1 MLKLIDIRKA
11 YKTFDFTQTALDGVS
26 VSFRDNEFAAILGP
40 SGSGKT
46 TLLNIIGGLDHYNS
60 GDLEIDEISTEKY
73 KASDWDTYRN
83 NRIGFVFQSYNLISH
98 QSVLANVELALTL
111 GGISKKERQ
120 ERAQKALAEV
130 GLEEHA
136 RKLPN
141 QLSGGQMQRVALA
154 RALINDPE
162 ILLADEPTGALDTK
176 TSEQVMDLLKE
187 IAKDRLVI
195 MVTHNPEL
203 ADEYANRIIKLQDG
217 QIVSDT
223 NPFDPDKEKR
233 REARPPRRVS
243 MSFLTAIS
251 LSLSNLMTKKGRT
264 FVTALAGSIGIV
276 GIAAILALSNGINA
290 YIAGIEE
297 ETMSIY
303 PLTVQSSGIDL
314 TALISNM
321 TPVSDDEKTQAEEE
335 REQKREQQGI
345 INERKI
351 VESLFESQNENDLKS
366 LKAHILENEEQI
378 APYVKNIQYTYDVTP
393 QIYLADT
400 SDGINQVSPDALLR
414 SYGIGGQMG
423 VMSMLGG
430 GGMMNMFHEMPGD
443 ISMFEYQYEMM
454 AGRWPSNYDESV
466 LVLLPDGS
474 ISDFL
479 LYSIGIRDRSELKSM
494 LEVFIKDP
502 EAEAKLDNKEIE
514 VTYEQL
520 LEAKLK
526 IISAANRYEYDE
538 EFKVWIDKS
547 GHNDFMEDL
556 IEQGTDLK
564 IVGVIRPNPDVTAT
578 SLSTG
583 INYTPDLIAH
593 LMKEAADKQIVQ
605 DQLAKPNV
613 NVITGKTFAEEREE
627 NANTDFDFKD
637 LLEIDEDAI
646 QNAFNFDESKINLD
660 MSGLEDSLSVDIAG
674 DMSGLGGGLS
684 LDMSGLGKG
693 LSVDMSNLG
702 EGISMDMSGLENMEM
717 PKFDMDELTKL
728 IAEQIDIPYE
738 GLTLIMQGVIQDF
751 LMEIIAQGPMLPQ
764 DVVAAFSAY
773 LARPEVQA
781 NINQQIV
788 ALLNDSQVSAE
799 VEKIIQEYMNKILT
813 DFITNLAEQM
823 TAMQTQMQ
831 KELQKQIQK
840 QMQVAMKQLQKQI
853 QDQMK
858 VIMGGVEKQI
868 QEQMQSAMGGM
879 QSALSGIPTQIQA
892 EMEKAM
898 AKLPDQMQ
906 DAMSVDQD
914 AMAAAFKVKM
924 SEKEVM
930 ELMNALMN
938 QTESTA
944 DSNLTLFGYAN
955 PNAPSQISFFPTDFE
970 GKEKVGTFLED
981 YNRQMKVAGDD
992 HKVITYTDLVG
1003 VMMSSVTDI
1012 VDTISYALI
1021 AFVAISL
1028 IVSSIMI
1035 GVITYISVL
1044 ERKKEIGILRA
1055 LGASK
1060 GDVRTVFNA
1069 ETLIIGFIAGTLG
1082 IAITQVI
1089 SVIANIIVYDVLAIK
1104 NIAQLPW
1111 ESALILIGISM
1122 LLAFVSGFFPSTA
1135 AARKDPV
1142 EALRSE

>member
-1 MLKLIDIRKA
+1 MLRLKDIRKE

-46 TLLNIIGGLDHYNS
+46 TMLNIIGGLDHYDD
-60 GDLEIDEISTEKY
+60 GDLEIDEISTKKY

-111 GGISKKERQ
+111 GGVSKKERK
-120 ERAQKALAEV
+120 ERAEKALEEV
-130 GLEEHA
+130 GLGEHA
-136 RKLPN
+136 RKLPS

-223 NPFDPDKEKR
+223 NEFDPDKEER
-233 REARPPRRVS
+233 RKARPPRRVS

-290 YIAGIEE
+290 YIADIEE

-303 PLTVQSSGIDL
+303 PLTVQSTGIDL
-314 TALISNM
+314 TSLISNM
-321 TPVSDDEKTQAEEE
+321 TPGDSAEKSEEDEEQE
-335 REQKREQQGI
+335 RKREEQGI
-345 INERKI
+345 VKERKV
-351 VESLFESQNENDLKS
+351 VESLFESQNENDLKA
-366 LKAHILENEEQI
+366 LKAYIVENEEQI
-378 APYVKNIQYTYDVTP
+378 EPYVKNIQYTYDVTP

-400 SDGINQVSPDALLR
+400 SKGISQVSPDALLR

-443 ISMFEYQYEMM
+443 ISMFDYQYEVM

-466 LVLLPDGS
+466 LVLLPNGS
-474 ISDFL
+474 VSDFL
-479 LYSIGIRDRSELKSM
+479 LYSTGIRDRDELKSM
-494 LEVFIKDP
+494 LEVFIKDS
-502 EAEAKLDNKEIE
+502 EADVKLDNQEMEI
-514 VTYEQL
+514 TYDKL
-520 LEAKLK
+520 LSAKMK
-526 IISAANRYEYDE
+526 IVSAANRYEYDE

-547 GHNDFMEDL
+547 SDDKFMEDL
-556 IEQGTDLK
+556 IEQAMDLK
-564 IVGVIRPNPDVTAT
+564 VVGVIRPNPDVTAT
-578 SLSTG
+578 SLSPG
-583 INYTPDLIAH
+583 INYTPELISH
-593 LMKEAADKQIVQ
+593 LMEAAAKEPIVKE
-605 DQLAKPNV
+605 QLEKPTI
-613 NVITGKTFAEEREE
+613 NVITGKTFAAERED
-627 NANTDFDFKD
+627 NNSDFDFKD
-637 LLEIDEDAI
+637 LLEVDEEAI
-646 QNAFNFDESKINLD
+646 QKAFKFDESKISLD
-660 MSGLEDSLSVDIAG
+660 MSGLQDSISL
-674 DMSGLGGGLS
+674 DMSGLGDGFSIDMASLGDGLS
-684 LDMSGLGKG
+684 LDMSGLGDS
-693 LSVDMSNLG
+693 L
-702 EGISMDMSGLENMEM
+702 SMDMSGLENIET

-728 IAEQIDIPYE
+728 IAAQVSIPE
-738 GLTLIMQGVIQDF
+738 DALTIIMQNVIQDF
-751 LMEIIAQGPMLPQ
+751 LMEIVSQGAMPPQ
-764 DVVAAFSAY
+764 DVIAAFSAY
-773 LARPEVQA
+773 LARPDVQA
-781 NINQQIV
+781 NINGQLA
-788 ALLNDSQVSAE
+788 ALMEDSQMSAE
-799 VEKIIQEYMNKILT
+799 VEQVVQEYMNGIMQG
-813 DFITNLAEQM
+813 FMANLMKQM
-823 TAMQTQMQ
+823 EAMQSQLQSQLQTQ
-831 KELQKQIQK
+831 LQTQLQNQIQGQMENVMTELTAQIQNQIQN
-840 QMQVAMKQLQKQI
+840 QMQV
-853 QDQMK
+853 
-858 VIMGGVEKQI
+858 VMGE
-868 QEQMQSAMGGM
+868 
-879 QSALSGIPTQIQA
+879 IPKQIQA
-892 EMEKAM
+892 EIEKEMEK
-898 AKLPDQMQ
+898 LPEQMKE
-906 DAMSVDQD
+906 AMSVDEE
-914 AMAAAFKVKM
+914 AMASAFKVKM

-955 PNAPSQISFFPTDFE
+955 SNAPSQISFFPTNFE
-970 GKEKVGTFLED
+970 GKERVGEFLEN
-981 YNRQMKVAGDD
+981 YNRQMEANGDD

-1082 IAITQVI
+1082 ITITQVI
-1089 SVIANIIVYDVLAIK
+1089 SVIANIIVYDKLKIK

-1122 LLAFVSGFFPSTA
+1122 ILAFVSGFFPSTA